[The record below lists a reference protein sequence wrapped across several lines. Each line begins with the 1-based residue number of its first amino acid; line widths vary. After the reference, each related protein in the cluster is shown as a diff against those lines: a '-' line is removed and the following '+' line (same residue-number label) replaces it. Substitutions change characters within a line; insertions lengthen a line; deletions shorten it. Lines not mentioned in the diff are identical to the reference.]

1 MLVIHPDECIDCGIC
16 EPECAVEAIK
26 PDAGA
31 RLDKWLGINA
41 KNARVQPNIAI
52 KREPPPDAK
61 DWEHK
66 PDRANLLSPNPGTGD
81 KAAIVPVDCLHSRGT
96 E

>member
-41 KNARVQPNIAI
+41 KNARV
-52 KREPPPDAK
+52 
-61 DWEHK
+61 
-66 PDRANLLSPNPGTGD
+66 
-81 KAAIVPVDCLHSRGT
+81 
-96 E
+96 